1 MEVIALDYKRL
12 KTFVVE
18 FINNETSLDS
28 KEIIARIK
36 EAYENYEISGHE
48 YDDLMQYMV
57 DFIDE

>member
-1 MEVIALDYKRL
+1 MDYKRL